1 MRALALF
8 ALLPF
13 VTASARPAIPVP
25 TTSRAN
31 ISGNMAYG
39 VGASVGVNG
48 LAVAGCRL
56 AGNTSGPFDT
66 SVASGVHFA
75 ANVVGAFPAV

>member
-1 MRALALF
+1 MNEQPLF
-8 ALLPF
+8 SLRNPWF
-13 VTASARPAIPVP
+13 
-25 TTSRAN
+25 
-31 ISGNMAYG
+31 
-39 VGASVGVNG
+39 GASVGVNG

-66 SVASGVHFA
+66 SVASDVQLA